1 MQVLILNGCPYAY
14 YIHFFVRR
22 LQLASVKASKQVV
35 PISGFFLKL
44 LLVIKTFNASCKRNK
59 QLKVANAN
67 EITRLI
73 DLEEFETGSGLNQID
88 TLQRPVETHWSLHFR

>member
-1 MQVLILNGCPYAY
+1 M
-14 YIHFFVRR
+14 
-22 LQLASVKASKQVV
+22 
-35 PISGFFLKL
+35 
-44 LLVIKTFNASCKRNK
+44 VIKTSNASCKRNK

>member
-22 LQLASVKASKQVV
+22 LQLALVKASKQVV

-88 TLQRPVETHWSLHFR
+88 TLQRPVETHWSSHFR